1 MTKCLQ
7 PAAQVL
13 SKHTQFRGQIT
24 SYLEADVGGG
34 VATDRDRTGIFSLP
48 RDGLASRNLDL
59 VGIFFCFLGPHPQH
73 IKVPRL
79 EV

>member
-34 VATDRDRTGIFSLP
+34 VATDRDRIEIFSLP

-59 VGIFFCFLGPHPQH
+59 VGIFFAF
-73 IKVPRL
+73 
-79 EV
+79 